1 MKRIQICLLAVGL
14 LGLVACDGEIKP
26 VEFASPEGDNQITI
40 TGERQGMVGPIV
52 TQVRMESGGKVSAHK
67 FEHQASSLTE
77 ENVSATWENNNHA
90 VLKFVLDDGDFWETD
105 CYFLGDTLRAV
116 KRFKLGG
123 TIFD

>member
-1 MKRIQICLLAVGL
+1 MKRAYLLMILMLGL
-14 LGLVACDGEIKP
+14 LVGCTGEIKT
-26 VEFASPEGDNQITI
+26 VEFSSPEGDNRITI
-40 TGERQGMVGPIV
+40 NGERQGAVGPIV
-52 TQVRMESGGKVSAHK
+52 TRVNMKSSQHQTTFT

-90 VLKFVLDDGDFWETD
+90 VLKFVLDDGDYWETD
-105 CYFLGDTLRAV
+105 CFFLGDTLQAV